1 MDIFSYSAYSI
12 SIDNSGCKGSGIVK
26 ENISGNLNNNITN
39 LDNIFKDCNDILK
52 REFEIGIDE
61 KKKACAY
68 FVETAV
74 SGITMQELLLGVTDT
89 RDIYTVD
96 DAVTGVLIGDAV
108 IFIEGEEKA
117 VQVKSNGYPG
127 MGINEAENEQT
138 MRGSKEA
145 FSDSEKSNTALIRKR
160 IRSVDLKVVERKIGK
175 YSNTNVAVVY
185 MESIVRPQVLDEVK
199 QKLDSFT
206 VDGVMDSGI
215 IEQLIEQFPYSPF
228 PQYQVTE
235 RPDKA
240 AMAVLDG
247 RIVILSDNSPDAL
260 ILPVNYG
267 SFFNTPDDYYRRFE
281 ISSFTRMIRYIS
293 AFLAMVFP
301 AFYLAVIKFHTELL
315 PTELALAFAEARM
328 GVPFSAFAEVIV
340 MELSFELIREAGV
353 RIPGPMGST
362 IGIVGGLIVGQAA
375 VEANLVSPIIV
386 IVVAITALCSFAV
399 PNEEFSSAFRIIK
412 YFVIVLA
419 AFFGLYGCV
428 IGMLAVLIH
437 LAGLNSFHFPYL
449 GPEAAG
455 EINRLY
461 DRKDFLVKYPAKKL
475 KFRNMFST
483 PDNRKKME
491 RK

>member
-12 SIDNSGCKGSGIVK
+12 FINNSGCKGSGIVQG
-26 ENISGNLNNNITN
+26 NISGNLNNNITK
-39 LDNIFKDCNDILK
+39 LDDIFKDCNDILK
-52 REFEIGIDE
+52 REFDIGIDE

-74 SGITMQELLLGVTDT
+74 SGITMQELMLGVTDT
-89 RDIYTVD
+89 KDVCTLD
-96 DAVTGVLIGDAV
+96 DAVTAVLIGDAI

-117 VQVKSNGYPG
+117 VQVKSTGYPG

-160 IRSVDLKVVERKIGK
+160 IRSVDLKVVESKIGK

-185 MESIVRPQVLDEVK
+185 MKSIVRQQVLDEVNK
-199 QKLDSFT
+199 KLDSFT

-267 SFFNTPDDYYRRFE
+267 SFFKTPDDYYRRFE

-428 IGMLAVLIH
+428 IGMLTVLIH

>member
-1 MDIFSYSAYSI
+1 MKGKI
-12 SIDNSGCKGSGIVK
+12 SKNLK
-26 ENISGNLNNNITN
+26 ENITD
-39 LDNIFKDCNDILK
+39 LDEIFKDCNDILK
-52 REFEIGIDE
+52 REFEIGADK

-74 SGITMQELLLGVTDT
+74 SGVTMQELLLGVTDT
-89 RDIYTVD
+89 TEISTID

-108 IFIEGEEKA
+108 VIIDGNENA
-117 VQVKSNGYPG
+117 VRVKSTGYPG

-160 IRSVDLKVVERKIGK
+160 IRSTDLKVVESKIGK

-185 MESIVRPQVLDEVK
+185 MKSIVRQQVLDEVME
-199 QKLDSFT
+199 KLESFT

-247 RIVILSDNSPDAL
+247 RIVIISDNSPDAL

-267 SFFNTPDDYYRRFE
+267 SFFKTPDDYYRRFE

-301 AFYLAVIKFHTELL
+301 AFYLAIIKYHTELL

-328 GVPFSAFAEVIV
+328 GVPFTAFVEVII

-386 IVVAITALCSFAV
+386 IVVATTALCSFAI
-399 PNEEFSSAFRIIK
+399 PNEEFSSAFRLIK
-412 YFVIVLA
+412 YYVIVLA

-428 IGMLAVLIH
+428 IGMITVLVH

-455 EINRLY
+455 EINKLY

-483 PDNRKKME
+483 PDNRQKME

>member
-1 MDIFSYSAYSI
+1 M
-12 SIDNSGCKGSGIVK
+12 G
-26 ENISGNLNNNITN
+26 NISGNLNENVTK

-52 REFEIGIDE
+52 REFEVGIEE
-61 KKKACAY
+61 KRKAYAY

-89 RDIYTVD
+89 KDVYTID

-108 IFIEGEEKA
+108 ILIEGEEKA
-117 VQVKSNGYPG
+117 VQVKSKGYPG
-127 MGINEAENEQT
+127 MGISEAENEQT

-160 IRSVDLKVVERKIGK
+160 IRSVDLKVVESKAGK

-185 MESIVRPQVLDEVK
+185 MKSIVRQQVLDEINE
-199 QKLDSFT
+199 KLNSFT

-240 AMAVLDG
+240 AMAVLNG
-247 RIVILSDNSPDAL
+247 RIVVISDNSPDAL

-267 SFFNTPDDYYRRFE
+267 SFFKTPDDYYRRFE

-386 IVVAITALCSFAV
+386 IVVAITALCSFAI

-412 YFVIVLA
+412 YFVIILA

-428 IGMLAVLIH
+428 IGMLTVLVH

-455 EINRLY
+455 EINNLY
-461 DRKDFLVKYPAKKL
+461 DRKDFLVRYPAKKL

>member
-1 MDIFSYSAYSI
+1 MERKI
-12 SIDNSGCKGSGIVK
+12 SK
-26 ENISGNLNNNITN
+26 NLNKNVTT
-39 LDNIFKDCNDILK
+39 LDEIFKDCNDILK
-52 REFEIGIDE
+52 REFEFGVNE

-74 SGITMQELLLGVTDT
+74 SGVTLQELVLGVTDT
-89 RDIYTVD
+89 TAIDTIE

-108 IFIEGEEKA
+108 VIVDGDEKA
-117 VQVKSNGYPG
+117 VRVKSTGYPG
-127 MGINEAENEQT
+127 MGISEAENEQT

-160 IRSVDLKVVERKIGK
+160 IRSADLKVIENKMGK

-185 MESIVRPQVLDEVK
+185 MKSIVRQQVLDEVMER
-199 QKLDSFT
+199 LSSFT
-206 VDGVMDSGI
+206 VDGIMDSGV
-215 IEQLIEQFPYSPF
+215 IEQLTEQFSYSPF

-267 SFFNTPDDYYRRFE
+267 SFFKTPDDYYRRFE
-281 ISSFTRMIRYIS
+281 ISSFTRMIRYVS

-315 PTELALAFAEARM
+315 PTELALAFAEARK
-328 GVPFSAFAEVIV
+328 GVPFSAFSEVLV
-340 MELSFELIREAGV
+340 MELSFELIREAGI

-399 PNEEFSSAFRIIK
+399 PNEEFSSAFRLIK
-412 YFVIVLA
+412 YYMIVLA
-419 AFFGLYGCV
+419 SFFGLYGCV
-428 IGMLAVLIH
+428 LGMLTVLIH

-455 EINRLY
+455 EISRLY
-461 DRKDFLVKYPAKKL
+461 DRKDFFVRYPAKKL

-483 PDNRKKME
+483 PDNRRKME